1 LGAVGYPEA
10 MLLSLC
16 ALLNSAHASD
26 VAALPASADG
36 SAETVGGVMGGV
48 VAPKP
53 VDPVLAGDIRT
64 LLQLS
69 GAGDLALQN
78 MLVMLDQMKAV
89 RPDIPDEFWL
99 AFRAE
104 MKGEELV
111 EVLVPVYAAHFSREE
126 VRAMIAFYRTPVGQ
140 KLIAET
146 PALAADAMTVGQSWG
161 RELATRVVQKM
172 QATTPPSEP

>member
-1 LGAVGYPEA
+1 MFAL
-10 MLLSLC
+10 LC
-16 ALLNSAHASD
+16 AVLASAYASD
-26 VAALPASADG
+26 ATASALPASADG

-64 LLQLS
+64 LLQLT

-78 MLVMLDQMKAV
+78 MVVMLDQMKAL
-89 RPDIPDEFWL
+89 RPDIPEDFWVT
-99 AFRAE
+99 FRAE

-111 EVLVPVYAAHFSREE
+111 EVLVPVYASHFSRDE
-126 VRAMIAFYRTPVGQ
+126 VRAMIAFYRTPVGH

-146 PALAADAMTVGQSWG
+146 PALTADAMAVGQSWG

-172 QATTPPSEP
+172 QSSPPPSAP